1 MCACRG
7 TAGFAHVSCLA
18 EQAKILVAEAEEN
31 NLGFKVLNARW
42 NRWHTC
48 GLCEQRYHGVVW
60 CALGWACWKTYVG
73 RPERDWA
80 RMSAMMQL
88 GNGLYAAGHYSDAL
102 IVREAELSMRRRL
115 GDSAGNILAVQGNL
129 AISYKELG
137 RNEEAICLR
146 RDVYTGW
153 LKLEGEEGR
162 NTLREG
168 QNYAHALVQLRRFEE
183 AKTLLRK
190 LMPVAQRILGDNGY
204 ITLLTRSV
212 YAKALYEDPGAT
224 LEDLREAVTT
234 LEEIERT
241 ARRVLGGTH
250 PLTMDIEDVL
260 RGMRAA
266 LRDAVA
272 VGHDSE
278 H

>member
-1 MCACRG
+1 M
-7 TAGFAHVSCLA
+7 T
-18 EQAKILVAEAEEN
+18 
-31 NLGFKVLNARW
+31 
-42 NRWHTC
+42 
-48 GLCEQRYHGVVW
+48 
-60 CALGWACWKTYVG
+60 
-73 RPERDWA
+73 
-80 RMSAMMQL
+80 
-88 GNGLYAAGHYSDAL
+88 
-102 IVREAELSMRRRL
+102 
-115 GDSAGNILAVQGNL
+115 
-129 AISYKELG
+129 
-137 RNEEAICLR
+137 
-146 RDVYTGW
+146 RDVYLGF
-153 LKLEGEEGR
+153 LKLEGEETED
-162 NTLREG
+162 TLTTAS
-168 QNYAHALVQLRRFEE
+168 NYAASLIDLRRFEE